1 MDMLYSCSSESKLD
15 YIRNSGIKWSKSSFP
30 MTRYAVVPTLLG
42 GKKPIWGDE
51 VLLGG
56 FTEFYS
62 ALRKMSGGLCAP
74 SSPTSTYPSYPR
86 VTADWYSGQWHLATN
101 LEGGRRTRHI
111 NLISL
116 LARPTG
122 LNLTQITVAVFLDIS
137 KDGDSTGLKLELI
150 YVRKMKSSRPSLQLM
165 RNSGKAAIGK
175 GTGQELVSPPHWDKA
190 FLIAVHGSMD
200 CD

>member
-137 KDGDSTGLKLELI
+137 RAYDSTWHTGLLLKLIHMEVSRKLI
-150 YVRKMKSSRPSLQLM
+150 KVIHS
-165 RNSGKAAIGK
+165 
-175 GTGQELVSPPHWDKA
+175 
-190 FLIAVHGSMD
+190 
-200 CD
+200 